1 VADAIIS
8 RWRETHGASLRISWP
23 CLARRQ
29 NGPDERVNVDLRLRD
44 KVAVVTGASKGIGLA
59 ITKAL
64 VGEGVRVVAGAR
76 DIGGE
81 LAELATS
88 GAVHPL
94 AVDLSTPDGPQKL
107 VALTAEYGGLDI
119 LVNSVGAVTPRLGG
133 FLSVTDEEWW
143 GSLNLNLMSAVRT
156 TRAALPVMLK
166 RGKGSIVTI
175 SSVNSFLP
183 DPAIIDYTAAKAAL
197 TNFSKALSKEVGP
210 LGIRMN
216 TVSPGPV
223 ETPLWLGPQGVAATV
238 ARATGVDIDTA
249 RKQIIETQGGFATG
263 RFTRPDEV
271 ADLVLLLASDR
282 AGNVTGSDFVIDGGL
297 IKTL

>member
-1 VADAIIS
+1 
-8 RWRETHGASLRISWP
+8 
-23 CLARRQ
+23 
-29 NGPDERVNVDLRLRD
+29 VDLRLTG
-44 KVAVVTGASKGIGLA
+44 KIAIVTGASKGIGLA
-59 ITKAL
+59 ITRAF
-64 VGEGVRVVAGAR
+64 VDEGVQVIAGAR
-76 DIGGE
+76 TIDGE
-81 LAELATS
+81 LTTLAA
-88 GAVHPL
+88 GGLVHPL
-94 AVDLSTPDGPQKL
+94 AVDLSTPDGPRAL
-107 VALTAEYGGLDI
+107 VAHADKYGGLDI
-119 LVNSVGAVTPRLGG
+119 LVNNVGAVILRLGG
-133 FLSVTDEEWW
+133 FSSVTDDEWSA
-143 GSLNLNLMSAVRT
+143 SLNLNFMVAVRT
-156 TRAALPVMLK
+156 TRAALPALLK

-210 LGIRMN
+210 QGIRMN

-223 ETPLWLGPQGVAATV
+223 ETPLWLGANGVAATV
-238 ARATGVDIDTA
+238 AKATGVDIDTA
-249 RKQIIETQGGFATG
+249 RKQIVESQGGFASG

>member
-1 VADAIIS
+1 
-8 RWRETHGASLRISWP
+8 
-23 CLARRQ
+23 
-29 NGPDERVNVDLRLRD
+29 VDLRLRD

-64 VGEGVRVVAGAR
+64 LGEGVRVVAGAR

-81 LAELATS
+81 LAGLAS
-88 GAVHPL
+88 RGAVHPL
-94 AVDLSTPDGPQKL
+94 AVDLSTPDGPPKL
-107 VALTAEYGGLDI
+107 IALTAEYGGLDI
-119 LVNSVGAVTPRLGG
+119 LVNNVGAVTPRLGG
-133 FLSVTDEEWW
+133 FSSVTDEQWW
-143 GSLNLNLMSAVRT
+143 ESLNLNLMSAVRT
-156 TRAALPVMLK
+156 TRAALPAMLK

-238 ARATGVDIDTA
+238 AKATGVDIDTA
-249 RKQIIETQGGFATG
+249 RTQIIETQGGFATG